1 MPYVITSLDTSASG
15 YAGKGVVCPTFM
27 VSALADLA
35 EDSVILNAHAGS
47 KYILAGTPTTYG
59 YKNPLNSQWI
69 LPAATPILITAQP
82 ADVDTVAGN
91 ITESVSVAAYAQDG
105 ANTYT
110 PTYQWYSNSTE
121 TTDDAT
127 VIADATAAAYVIPG
141 ETAQG
146 TIYYY
151 CVITANSDN
160 SDKTLQTRYAKVVVA
175 AAPGA

>member
-105 ANTYT
+105 SGTYA
-110 PTYQWYSNSTE
+110 PDYQWYSNTSE
-121 TTDDAT
+121 DYDAPSSLAGAT
-127 VIADATAAAYVIPG
+127 SATYAIPVETAA
-141 ETAQG
+141 G
-146 TIYYY
+146 TYYY
-151 CVITANSDN
+151 FCTITANS
-160 SDKTLQTRYAKVVVA
+160 KTLNSAIATVVVA
-175 AAPGA
+175 AAPEA

>member
-35 EDSVILNAHAGS
+35 EDSNILNAHAGS

-82 ADVDTVAGN
+82 ADVNTVAGS

-110 PTYQWYSNSTE
+110 PTYQWYSNSTA
-121 TTDDAT
+121 AT
-127 VIADATAAAYVIPG
+127 AGATEIGGATAAAYVIPG
-141 ETAQG
+141 ATAEG

-151 CVITANSDN
+151 CVITANN
-160 SDKTLQTRYAKVVVA
+160 DKTLQTRYAKVVVA
-175 AAPGA
+175 AAPGE

>member
-35 EDSVILNAHAGS
+35 EDSNILNAHAGS

-82 ADVDTVAGN
+82 ADVNTVAGS

-105 ANTYT
+105 AGTYT
-110 PTYQWYSNSTE
+110 PAYKWYSNITE
-121 TTDDAT
+121 TTVGAT
-127 VIADATAAAYVIPG
+127 EIDGATAAAYAIPG
-141 ETAQG
+141 ATAQG

-151 CVITANSDN
+151 CVITANTN
-160 SDKTLQTRYAKVVVA
+160 KTLQTRYAKVVVA
-175 AAPGA
+175 AAPGE

>member
-82 ADVDTVAGN
+82 ADVNTVAGS

-105 ANTYT
+105 AGTYT
-110 PTYQWYSNSTE
+110 PAYQWYSNSTE
-121 TTDDAT
+121 TTVGAT
-127 VIADATAAAYVIPG
+127 EIAGATAAAYAIPE
-141 ETAQG
+141 ETAEG

-151 CVITANSDN
+151 CVITANT
-160 SDKTLQTRYAKVVVA
+160 DKTLQTRYAKVVVA
-175 AAPGA
+175 AAPEA